1 MISNFSRESDYGR
14 VGRPLWKNLL
24 RRGMAVPHERTG
36 RGLEVDGR
44 GALLGPGGEAVGP
57 LFAVGVLREG
67 DEIVRNGRT
76 GAFTF
81 NLAAIKNHSI
91 AVAAHVIE
99 TLEPGGDVLAE
110 SLAKYYARSSNIK
123 EVNRVEF
130 EEAVTL
136 EVRRLATRTRSE
148 REVIDSRLDSCI
160 RAAGELPNL
169 SMGASRRDRL
179 MRAVVNRAAVE
190 RLTDISVTPKQLRRQ
205 LGIANS

>member
-1 MISNFSRESDYGR
+1 M
-14 VGRPLWKNLL
+14 
-24 RRGMAVPHERTG
+24 
-36 RGLEVDGR
+36 
-44 GALLGPGGEAVGP
+44 
-57 LFAVGVLREG
+57 LREG

-99 TLEPGGDVLAE
+99 TLEPGGDVLTE
-110 SLAKYYARSSNIK
+110 SMATYYARSSNLK
-123 EVNRVEF
+123 EVERVEF
-130 EEAVTL
+130 EEAVNL

-148 REVIDSRLDSCI
+148 REIKDSRLDSCI
-160 RAAGELPNL
+160 RAAAELSNL
-169 SMGASRRDRL
+169 SMDASRRDRL

-205 LGIANS
+205 LGLANS